1 MDLALQDDRI
11 LFLYISQV
19 YRPDEEH
26 QVVFNLQVIKVNQVA
41 SEPWFFKVTLYSL
54 HHQNLYH

>member
-26 QVVFNLQVIKVNQVA
+26 QVVFNLQVIEVNQVA
-41 SEPWFFKVTLYSL
+41 SEP
-54 HHQNLYH
+54 